1 MGMEEFALKTFVKW
15 AIASIASIS
24 MLGVAFYFYLFFG
37 ADLHDYLVTGGEFD
51 PVRWKEAAIA
61 TGDRIRMADLLLE
74 REELVGLTRQEVLSM
89 LGTPG
94 GLKESDVI
102 DAPQWTYALGP
113 EQGFVAISHEWLVL
127 EFDENGVVKTARKR
141 I

>member
-1 MGMEEFALKTFVKW
+1 MKTFIKW
-15 AIASIASIS
+15 AIASIASVLT
-24 MLGVAFYFYLFFG
+24 LGVAFYMAFLAYVFWG
-37 ADLHDYLVTGGEFD
+37 VDLHYYLVTGGEFD
-51 PVRWKEAAIA
+51 STRWKEAVIS

-74 REELVGLTRQEVLSM
+74 RGELIGLTRQEVLSM
-89 LGTPG
+89 LGLPG

-113 EQGFVAISHEWLVL
+113 EPGFVAISHEWLVL
-127 EFDENGVVKTARKR
+127 EFDENGVVKNARKR